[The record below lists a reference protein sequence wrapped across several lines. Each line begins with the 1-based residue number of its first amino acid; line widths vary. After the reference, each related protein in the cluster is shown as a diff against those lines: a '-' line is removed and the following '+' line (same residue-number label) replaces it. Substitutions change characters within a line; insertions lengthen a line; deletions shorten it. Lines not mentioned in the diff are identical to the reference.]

1 MTGIVIKVDEGR
13 FVSEFDRMGR
23 AENFSLEARRAL
35 FDQLESLS
43 SDMGAPIQ
51 LDVVAICCEWTEYD
65 SAEDAADQYEFPAVV
80 TDAGITPEQTAAALE
95 WLQDRTTV
103 LVLVGGGVVLEVF

>member
-1 MTGIVIKVDEGR
+1 MTGIVIRVDEGR

-43 SDMGAPIQ
+43 SDMGAPIL

-65 SAEDAADQYEFPAVV
+65 SAEDAADQYES
-80 TDAGITPEQTAAALE
+80 GITLAQTEAALE
-95 WLQDRTTV
+95 WLRERTTV
-103 LVLVGGGVVLEVF
+103 LVLAGGGVVLEAF